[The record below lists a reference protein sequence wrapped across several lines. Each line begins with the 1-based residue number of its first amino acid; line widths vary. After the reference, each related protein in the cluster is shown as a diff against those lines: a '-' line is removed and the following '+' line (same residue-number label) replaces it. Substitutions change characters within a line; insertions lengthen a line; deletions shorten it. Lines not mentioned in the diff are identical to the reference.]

1 MTGLSIEKSLW
12 IEDFMLTNFLC
23 ITTVDELTNHL
34 CNIMNKE
41 IPDSV
46 ELYELCETLEEADD
60 ERLSWI
66 LRNTFSF

>member
-23 ITTVDELTNHL
+23 ITTADELTNHL
-34 CNIMNKE
+34 CNLINKE
-41 IPDSV
+41 IPDSM
-46 ELYELCETLEEADD
+46 ELQELCDKLEETDD

-66 LRNTFSF
+66 LRNTFCF